1 MFRTAPISSSA
12 FCFELESPLTSASS
26 VRFGFGHC
34 SQSVSS
40 RRCLYQFLGYRGGG
54 WKCPA
59 RALAFV
65 CAVCSGGYLLIVLN
79 HTNQPYFFYL
89 LVSIQNVLH
98 YVFGGCYRE
107 HFI

>member
-1 MFRTAPISSSA
+1 MFRTAPISSSV
-12 FCFELESPLTSASS
+12 FCFELESPLTSASA

-40 RRCLYQFLGYRGGG
+40 RRCLYQFLGYRGGS

-65 CAVCSGGYLLIVLN
+65 CAVCSGYLLIVLN
-79 HTNQPYFFYL
+79 HTNQPSFFYL
-89 LVSIQNVLH
+89 LVSIQNVY
-98 YVFGGCYRE
+98 YVFGDCYRE